1 MKHPV
6 VLLALL
12 CLFVSAVGCDKATP
26 VAPTGSILT
35 ISANPSR
42 IGLNGSSTITVI
54 GRKPDGNPLN
64 PGTEI
69 RLSTDRGTLSPSVVE
84 VDSGGRATATL
95 RGSGVPGA
103 AKITAATADATVETT
118 VQIGESAE
126 TKPTLLLSVSPNS
139 IETEESANITII
151 ARNSD
156 GSPAAAGQR
165 IILTST
171 LGTISPSRVETRN
184 DGTASATF
192 TAGTLAGSAEI
203 TAVMGSSDAATTTVT
218 IRDIATDISLS
229 ANPASVPQT
238 GTPASDPIEITAVVI
253 NAQQQVLQNVL
264 VTFSSPLGTLS
275 QTTAFTDSSGRAT
288 VTLEITEAQ
297 IDNFSG
303 GSFVVTAQAPGAGGD
318 FIEETVT
325 IDIEGQ

>member
-1 MKHPV
+1 MKQAV
-6 VLLALL
+6 LLLALL
-12 CLFVSAVGCDKATP
+12 CLLVPALGCDKASP
-26 VAPTGSILT
+26 VAPAGSILSL
-35 ISANPSR
+35 SANPSK
-42 IGLNGSSTITVI
+42 IGLNGSSTITVV

-69 RLSTDRGTLSPSVVE
+69 RLSSDLGTLSPSIVE

-95 RGSGVPGA
+95 RGDGRSGP

-118 VQIGESAE
+118 IQIGESAE
-126 TKPTLLLSVSPNS
+126 TKPSLLLSVSPNS
-139 IETEESANITII
+139 IETEESATITII

-156 GSPAAAGQR
+156 GTPAPSGQQ

-171 LGTISPSRVETRN
+171 LGTISPTRVTTRN
-184 DGTASATF
+184 DGTATATF

-203 TAVMGSSDAATTTVT
+203 RAVMGSSEPATTTVT

-238 GTPASDPIEITAVVI
+238 GTPASEPIEITAVVI

-264 VTFSSPLGTLS
+264 VTFSSQLGELS
-275 QTTAFTDSSGRAT
+275 DTTAFTDSSGRAT
-288 VTLEITEAQ
+288 VMLEITEAQ
-297 IDNFSG
+297 IDSFSG
-303 GSFVVTAQAPGAGGD
+303 GSFVVTAQTPGAGGD
-318 FIEETVT
+318 FLTKNVV